1 MVILQEDSFIGVIVV
16 NIFLAFF
23 FIISYVSRPA
33 ICFLFYLEEFIDVVG
48 KEGGRRVW
56 KMPYFMNFGKL
67 ASLHQS
73 FFQFGGAPGAFQGSF
88 CVGMV
93 TVTSTIVYGLG
104 ELTFHA
110 TAAQRKG

>member
-1 MVILQEDSFIGVIVV
+1 MVILQEDSFMGVIVV
-16 NIFLAFF
+16 KIFLAFF

-33 ICFLFYLEEFIDVVG
+33 IRFLFYLEEFIDVFG
-48 KEGGRRVW
+48 EEGGRGVW

-67 ASLHQS
+67 ETLHQS
-73 FFQFGGAPGAFQGSF
+73 FFQFGGAPRACQGSF